1 MESPV
6 SHRAVAGN
14 AVIVAGFGYRAAA
27 GAESLRDAL
36 EAACAQTASGVQPA
50 AINALAAPADKI
62 PLVSKLGQALGVPV
76 IAVDARQLTAM
87 PTQTL
92 SEKSIQNRGTG
103 SVAEASALA
112 GAGNNASL
120 LCLRTVSQDRMATCA
135 LAKGTHS

>member
-1 MESPV
+1 M
-6 SHRAVAGN
+6 AGN

-27 GAESLRDAL
+27 EAGSLRGAL
-36 EAACAQTASGVQPA
+36 DAACAQIDSGLQPA
-50 AINALAAPADKI
+50 AITALAAPADKI
-62 PLVSKLGQALGVPV
+62 LLVSELGQALGLPV
-76 IAVDARQLTAM
+76 IAVEARQLKAM

-92 SEKSIQNRGTG
+92 SEKSLQARGTG
-103 SVAEASALA
+103 SVAEAAALA